1 MGELRR
7 AEAVQMG
14 QGRSVR
20 VRLLALALAVV
31 MLAPLAAGP
40 ATRVGASAA
49 VPAGIPKSAVPA
61 EVVDQ
66 IDGAGIKV
74 ILAGEQV
81 DIHLIGLD
89 VSRRSGG
96 PKPGECYGDEA
107 FARLREILPQG
118 TTVYLESDKKTH
130 DDDTFLRYVWLPGS
144 DDGKAALINTKMVRE
159 GYAAFKSDGVNTRYD
174 DNLKAQ
180 EATAKKDK
188 RGLWGVCGDVHQRII
203 PPPTPAPSVEE
214 IKAQYT
220 PLAVVRE
227 LAIRPGGMIGQK
239 IYFYGTIRTI
249 HVASPGM
256 ITVLGDS
263 DPEGYAAAMQVQV
276 AAPDGSTEWVFI
288 GFDGDTTGMFEGS
301 YVLVYGTV
309 VDTQTGTNMFGGTIS
324 QPLVSAKYVEL
335 Q

>member
-1 MGELRR
+1 
-7 AEAVQMG
+7 
-14 QGRSVR
+14 
-20 VRLLALALAVV
+20 LAIVLTVLMV
-31 MLAPLAAGP
+31 APLALGS
-40 ATRVGASAA
+40 ATRVSAKA
-49 VPAGIPKSAVPA
+49 PAPPGIPESAVPA

-81 DIHLIGLD
+81 NVALIGLE
-89 VSRRSGG
+89 VSRRTGG

-107 FARLREILPQG
+107 FARLRELLPEG
-118 TTVYLESDKKTH
+118 TTVYLESDKKLH
-130 DDDTFLRYVWLPGS
+130 DDDMFLRYVWLPGS
-144 DDGKAALINTKMVRE
+144 GNAKATLVNTKMVRE

-188 RGLWGVCGDVHQRII
+188 RGLWGVCGGVHQRII
-203 PPPTPAPSVEE
+203 PTPTPAPSAEE
-214 IKAQYT
+214 IKAQYE
-220 PLAVVRE
+220 PLADVRE

-249 HVASPGM
+249 HVAPPGK
-256 ITVLGDS
+256 IAVLGDS
-263 DPEGYAAAMQVQV
+263 RPLPYGVAMQVQV

-288 GFDGDTTGMFEGS
+288 GYSGDTAGMFEGS
-301 YVLVYGTV
+301 YVLIYGTV
-309 VDTQTGTNMFGGTIS
+309 VDTQTGTNMFGGAIT
-324 QPLVSAKYVEL
+324 QPLVNAKYVEL